1 MNNSSINFL
10 NNKII
15 LLGVL
20 LAIML
25 HGLLIPISSLIKINN
40 IEEIEPKIILELI
53 NEIKETAKPIM
64 NKIKNPEV
72 SKPQNII
79 KPPTISPPQKVTL
92 KPIEKVI
99 IPVDL
104 TEDIILLNN
113 LKPILNNKIDIPKR
127 VNKIDNIITL
137 KDLPNIIKPNQIKS
151 IDIPKRINNIDNE
164 IILKN
169 LPNIIKPN
177 QIKSID
183 IPKRI
188 NNIDNEITLKNLPNI
203 IKPNQI
209 KNFLKPTKKLNK
221 PNLDLSIELS
231 IPTKLNNNQVSQIK
245 NLLVKPI
252 KENKTNPDDS
262 ITDVIKNDIN
272 EYQLSSTDISN
283 LNNYKNNIRSVIQTF
298 AILNYPEKDLRRK
311 NEGIVHLIFKL
322 NVDGSI
328 DYVKKGPNT
337 KATPTLIKAAINSVY
352 KSAPFEQIK
361 LLSKKNEFEL
371 NIVYKIK

>member
-137 KDLPNIIKPNQIKS
+137 KD
-151 IDIPKRINNIDNE
+151 
-164 IILKN
+164 
-169 LPNIIKPN
+169 
-177 QIKSID
+177 
-183 IPKRI
+183 
-188 NNIDNEITLKNLPNI
+188 LPNI

>member
-177 QIKSID
+177 QIK
-183 IPKRI
+183 
-188 NNIDNEITLKNLPNI
+188 
-203 IKPNQI
+203 
-209 KNFLKPTKKLNK
+209 NFLKPTKKLNK

-298 AILNYPEKDLRRK
+298 AILNYPEKDRRRK

>member
-10 NNKII
+10 SNKII
-15 LLGVL
+15 LLGIL

-137 KDLPNIIKPNQIKS
+137 KD
-151 IDIPKRINNIDNE
+151 
-164 IILKN
+164 
-169 LPNIIKPN
+169 
-177 QIKSID
+177 
-183 IPKRI
+183 
-188 NNIDNEITLKNLPNI
+188 LPNI